1 MTEIRPG
8 HLSATRR
15 ELLLGAGAVGAGALV
30 AACGGSQPRSTS
42 PSPAGTEE
50 TAPAKSGALKVS
62 EVPVGGG
69 TILEDQNTVI
79 TQPQP
84 GQFKAF
90 SATCTHLGC
99 QVDTVEDGTIQCPC
113 HGSKY
118 HIADGSV
125 AHGPTTKPLP
135 AKTVTLHGD
144 ILTIS

>member
-1 MTEIRPG
+1 MTEIRQG
-8 HLSATRR
+8 HLTTTRR
-15 ELLLGAGAVGAGALV
+15 GMLLGSGALGAGAFLT
-30 AACGGSQPRSTS
+30 ACGPHQPASTRTSSASSEESTPTRS
-42 PSPAGTEE
+42 GL
-50 TAPAKSGALKVS
+50 LKAS

-69 TILEDQNTVI
+69 TILDDQDTVI

-99 QVDTVEDGTIQCPC
+99 RVDTVQDGTIRCPC
-113 HGSKY
+113 HSSRY
-118 HIADGSV
+118 NIADGSV

-135 AKTVTLHGD
+135 AKTVTLNGD